1 MIAPPFRSRPS
12 WIRNLDVFI
21 GFAQTQFQQHLAYP
35 GDFWMSPLA
44 RLGIAAALVGFWN
57 AVYETGAA
65 PGGMTRDMM
74 LAWAAASIVMS
85 RLVNVDL
92 AEQIAERIR
101 RGDIVFEV
109 MRPANYQAQAFGS
122 WIGSS
127 LYKIL
132 VDTTPMALVLW
143 GIAGV
148 SGPPNPQALLLAL
161 LSLLLAMIIA
171 FLLHFSVI
179 LIGFWTIHV
188 RTWTWLLDRVVQ
200 FTAGFFVPLWLLP
213 DGLQNVLQYLPFA
226 MLYHVPLSIF
236 VGRVEHAEILRLLVM
251 QIIWIPILV
260 AVGRFMTTQ
269 ARRRMLIQGG

>member
-1 MIAPPFRSRPS
+1 MITSRSHSRPS
-12 WIRNLDVFI
+12 WIRNLDVLV
-21 GFAQTQFQQHLAYP
+21 GFARTQFQQHLAYP

-44 RLGIAAALVGFWN
+44 RLGIAAALLGFWN
-57 AVYETGAA
+57 AVYAAGAA

-127 LYKIL
+127 LYKLL
-132 VDTTPMALVLW
+132 VDTAPMALVLW
-143 GIAGV
+143 GIARV
-148 SGPPNPQALLLAL
+148 SGPPNPQALGLAL
-161 LSLLLAMIIA
+161 LSLVLAMTIA

-200 FTAGFFVPLWLLP
+200 LTAGFFVPLWLLP
-213 DGLQNVLQYLPFA
+213 DGLQTVLQYLPFA

-236 VGRVEHAEILRLLVM
+236 VGRVEHAEILRLLAIQVA
-251 QIIWIPILV
+251 WVPILV
-260 AVGRFMTTQ
+260 ALGRFMTTQ

>member
-1 MIAPPFRSRPS
+1 
-12 WIRNLDVFI
+12 
-21 GFAQTQFQQHLAYP
+21 
-35 GDFWMSPLA
+35 
-44 RLGIAAALVGFWN
+44 
-57 AVYETGAA
+57 
-65 PGGMTRDMM
+65 
-74 LAWAAASIVMS
+74 
-85 RLVNVDL
+85 
-92 AEQIAERIR
+92 
-101 RGDIVFEV
+101 
-109 MRPANYQAQAFGS
+109 
-122 WIGSS
+122 
-127 LYKIL
+127 
-132 VDTTPMALVLW
+132 MALVLW